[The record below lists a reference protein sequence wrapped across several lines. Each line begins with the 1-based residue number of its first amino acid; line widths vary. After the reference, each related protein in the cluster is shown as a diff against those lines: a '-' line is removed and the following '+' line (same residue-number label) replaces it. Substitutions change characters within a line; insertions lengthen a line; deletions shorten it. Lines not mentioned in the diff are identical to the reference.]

1 MYNREENESWKLAN
15 QRGEM
20 NRGGLRELA
29 RRSKGE

>member
-1 MYNREENESWKLAN
+1 MYNRKENESWKSAN

-20 NRGGLRELA
+20 NRGGLSKIA